1 MGQIQAY
8 DILSRWREAGARIR
22 NPPTIQ
28 CAEANE
34 RLPLRFPV
42 VQQREAGRDDTRIVI
57 GSVADRPAPITLTG
71 FINAVIVGAIQYFA
85 RLMEGTTG
93 AGKFPEPAV

>member
-8 DILSRWREAGARIR
+8 DILSRWREAFARIR

-34 RLPLRFPV
+34 HLPLRFPV
-42 VQQREAGRDDTRIVI
+42 VQQREAGRDDTRFVI
-57 GSVADRPAPITLTG
+57 GSVADRPAPKTIPG
-71 FINAVIVGAIQYFA
+71 FINAVIVGAIRYFA
-85 RLMEGTTG
+85 RLVERTTG
-93 AGKFPEPAV
+93 TGKFAKPAV